1 MDENVVKEWEHAGF
15 KCVIIKHST
24 MGHYCGYV
32 YLPEDHPL
40 AGRGDEDINM
50 LASVHGGVTY
60 GAWEEEGEEKFYV
73 VGFDC
78 AHAGDYMPGL
88 RNGIPRFGTPGDHK
102 WTLEEVTEEVNHFA
116 EQLTI
121 PSLVEQK
128 LSQ

>member
-1 MDENVVKEWEHAGF
+1 MDIYTVKKWEYAGF
-15 KCVIIKHST
+15 KCTVRQHPR
-24 MGHYCGYV
+24 MRHYCGYV
-32 YLPEDHPL
+32 WLPEDHPL
-40 AGRGDEDINM
+40 TYQRGADIDD
-50 LASVHGGVTY
+50 LISVHGGVTY
-60 GAWEEEGEEKFYV
+60 SAWEKEGEEKFYV

-78 AHAGDYMPGL
+78 AHAGDYVSVLSL
-88 RNGIPRFGTPGDHK
+88 RPISLGDHK